1 MLAFVDLFGF
11 VKLSLASAL
20 MLWYLS
26 LSLPLS
32 LSLCMIWLVLSLC
45 IILLLVVVVAWSLL
59 QLGVL
64 VLDDTG
70 GDNRPSEEPSDT
82 S

>member
-26 LSLPLS
+26 PSLPLS
-32 LSLCMIWLVLSLC
+32 LSLYDKASTLSMYN
-45 IILLLVVVVAWSLL
+45 IVVVAWSLL